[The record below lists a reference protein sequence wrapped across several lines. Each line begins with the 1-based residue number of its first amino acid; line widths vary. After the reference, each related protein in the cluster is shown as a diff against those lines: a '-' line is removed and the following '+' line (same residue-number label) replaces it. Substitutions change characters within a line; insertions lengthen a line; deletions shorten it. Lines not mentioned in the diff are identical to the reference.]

1 MEVLALL
8 LLALLLPAI
17 AIAAVICICAAL
29 FLTPIILLTLPV
41 AIPMW
46 ILFSGRETAR

>member
-1 MEVLALL
+1 MEVLGSL

-29 FLTPIILLTLPV
+29 FLMPVILLTLPV
-41 AIPMW
+41 ADP
-46 ILFSGRETAR
+46 